1 MGGPL
6 VLSGRPEDVRDIFR
20 ADPMIFEPWNTDVLK
35 PVLGSNSVILTSG
48 TKHREYRK
56 LLVPPF
62 HGQRMRS
69 YAQSMASAAH
79 DCASKWHEGEDFRAY
94 NFTQSVSLEVILDTV
109 FGVTD
114 PLVRSGLKALLP
126 ELLNLGNGLPMFF
139 KFLRLPVVPSCLL
152 YTSPSP
158 RDRG

>member
-56 LLVPPF
+56 LLVPP
-62 HGQRMRS
+62 
-69 YAQSMASAAH
+69 
-79 DCASKWHEGEDFRAY
+79 
-94 NFTQSVSLEVILDTV
+94 VSWPTN
-109 FGVTD
+109 
-114 PLVRSGLKALLP
+114 ALIRTKY
-126 ELLNLGNGLPMFF
+126 GFSSSR
-139 KFLRLPVVPSCLL
+139 LRK
-152 YTSPSP
+152 
-158 RDRG
+158 